1 MPSVYSV
8 IDILVLTS
16 LNEGTPVALIEA
28 MAAGIP
34 VIATD
39 VGGVRDLLG
48 TEEEC
53 IDGFQRMQN
62 GILIP
67 SDNSAVLA
75 RALIFLSENMGVS
88 AKMAHHA
95 REFVF
100 DHFSMK
106 ILVKQMESLYQNLGA
121 SALRSGAAADTV
133 DSL

>member
-1 MPSVYSV
+1 
-8 IDILVLTS
+8 
-16 LNEGTPVALIEA
+16 
-28 MAAGIP
+28 
-34 VIATD
+34 
-39 VGGVRDLLG
+39 
-48 TEEEC
+48 
-53 IDGFQRMQN
+53 
-62 GILIP
+62 
-67 SDNSAVLA
+67 
-75 RALIFLSENMGVS
+75 LIFLSENMGVS